1 MAAVGFARRVW
12 LIGTALTGV
21 SVVMT
26 GAGIVLAARLAV
38 GALPEHASALRMFA
52 WGVLAAVAFV
62 VAAAGIVWELLA
74 SRIAARVEPLTRTLR
89 SAAGQV
95 AVAGREIEEAGRL
108 LEQHASRHR
117 GAHEP
122 LAGLSVAC
130 ARDTLAASRTLTT
143 QACLLEFVGGELED
157 LFDSAIVSA
166 RVVAFEPR
174 AMTNAAPDAEDLPA
188 A

>member
-26 GAGIVLAARLAV
+26 GAGIVLAARLA
-38 GALPEHASALRMFA
+38 LPDHASALRVFT
-52 WGVLAAVAFV
+52 WGGLAAVAFV
-62 VAAAGIVWELLA
+62 LAAAGIVWELVA
-74 SRIAARVEPLTRTLR
+74 SRVAARVEPLTRTLR
-89 SAAGQV
+89 AAAGQV
-95 AVAGREIEEAGRL
+95 AVAGREVEEAGRL

-117 GAHEP
+117 GVYEP

-143 QACLLEFVGGELED
+143 QACLLEFVGNELED
-157 LFDSAIVSA
+157 LLDSSLVAA
-166 RVVAFEPR
+166 RVVAFERR
-174 AMTNAAPDAEDLPA
+174 AMTDAEPDAEDLPA